1 MDQITVKFSSKSVN
15 ESFSRMI
22 VSAFAMRFDPTI
34 EELSELKTAVSEAVT
49 NAIVHAYTYKT
60 GYITMKLSASED
72 NVIKIII
79 KDTGSGIENIDLAR
93 TPCFSTGS
101 EDRAGMGF
109 TIMESFTDKLRIKSA
124 PGKGT
129 TIIMEKRIVKRK

>member
-1 MDQITVKFSSKSVN
+1 MEKTYVRFESRSIN

-22 VSAFAMRFDPTI
+22 VSAFAMRLDPTI

-49 NAIVHAYTYKT
+49 NAIVHAYQDKT
-60 GYITMKLSASED
+60 GYISMTLSVHD
-72 NVIKIII
+72 NTIRITI
-79 KDTGSGIENIDLAR
+79 KDKGKGIDDIGLAR

-101 EDRAGMGF
+101 DDRAGMGF
-109 TIMESFTDKLRIKSA
+109 TIMESFTDKLKVKSS

-129 TIIMEKRIVKRK
+129 TVTMEKRIVKRK

>member
-1 MDQITVKFSSKSVN
+1 MDQINIKFASRSVN
-15 ESFSRMI
+15 ESFSRMV

-49 NAIVHAYTYKT
+49 NAIVHAYTDKT
-60 GYITMKLSASED
+60 GYITMKLSSTDD
-72 NVIKIII
+72 NVIKITI
-79 KDTGSGIENIDLAR
+79 KDNGSGIENIDLAR
-93 TPCFSTGS
+93 TPCFSTGA

-109 TIMESFTDKLRIKSA
+109 TIMESFTDKLRVKSS

>member
-1 MDQITVKFSSKSVN
+1 MEKTYVRFESRSIN

-22 VSAFAMRFDPTI
+22 VSAFAMRLDPTI

-49 NAIVHAYTYKT
+49 NAIVHAYQDKT
-60 GYITMKLSASED
+60 GYISMTLSVHD
-72 NVIKIII
+72 NTIRITI
-79 KDTGSGIENIDLAR
+79 KDKGKGIDDIDLAR

-101 EDRAGMGF
+101 DDRAGMGF
-109 TIMESFTDKLRIKSA
+109 TIMESFTDKLKVKSS

-129 TIIMEKRIVKRK
+129 AVTMEKRIVKRK